1 MRRAISCV
9 TWLPKSRI
17 RTRSVMRRASFSF
30 PFGRA
35 SPDQIA
41 DLGPAIGDFGDGGV
55 GDPPLRPRDRL
66 PAQPVVEAAEGIEL
80 EGPETEILVA
90 LPGEA
95 GGELAQDAP
104 ADAAAIARGRD
115 IEAVDLGCVG

>member
-41 DLGPAIGDFGDGGV
+41 DLGPAIGDFGDDGV
-55 GDPPLRPRDRL
+55 GDPPLRSRDPL
-66 PAQPVVEAAEGIEL
+66 PAQPVVEAAEGVQL
-80 EGPETEILVA
+80 EGPEAEILMA
-90 LPGEA
+90 LMGEA
-95 GGELAQDAP
+95 GGKLPQDAP
-104 ADAAAIARGRD
+104 PDPAAIARRRD
-115 IEAVDLGCVG
+115 I